1 MERLFEVLLR
11 WARKG
16 WLVAGG
22 VLIFLLLLELAANLS
37 LRVLGPRGDFDLP
50 SGAPVIWHEQGS
62 SRQIW
67 RPYVYWR
74 TEARSGPVM
83 NIDADGLRRTWG
95 ESGDGRPR
103 LRVFMFGA
111 STLRGYHV
119 RDDFTIPSFV
129 AKLLARELTMPVE
142 VVNFGQLGYVSTQD
156 VIALALEVRR
166 GNVPDVAVF
175 YNGTV
180 DIESTHDGN
189 APGSPRWEYQ
199 RRNAFHDFERALA
212 LRIARRS
219 SLAQLVLNYVPG
231 WSWALGDVGSARE
244 SPAVTE
250 RLARETLEVYAGNL
264 RLADGLAREYGFD
277 ILYFW
282 QPVVWSRDEMTPY
295 EAAVA
300 KVDAHRDPGRAELFR
315 EVYRQAALHPE
326 LAAHPRFFD
335 LRGAA
340 DGAEEPPFWD
350 PTHTTEAGNEW
361 IAEKIAVPLRSVIER
376 RLARGP
382 ALGSDSRGELSRG
395 TGKIGS
401 E

>member
-1 MERLFEVLLR
+1 MEHLSRKLLTL
-11 WARKG
+11 ARTG
-16 WLVAGG
+16 WLVVGG
-22 VLIFLLLLELAANLS
+22 ALIFLLLLELAAPIS
-37 LRVLGPRGDFDLP
+37 LRVLAPRGDFDLP
-50 SGAPVIWHEQGS
+50 PGAPAIWHEQGS

-83 NIDADGLRRTWG
+83 NIDADGIRRTWRAPG
-95 ESGDGRPR
+95 SGRPSF
-103 LRVFMFGA
+103 RVFMFGA

-129 AKLLARELTMPVE
+129 AKILARDLAAPVE
-142 VVNFGQLGYVSTQD
+142 VANFGQLGYVSTQD

-166 GNVPDVAVF
+166 GNVPDVAIF

-231 WSWALGDVGSARE
+231 WSWALGDVGSPRE

-264 RLADGLAREYGFD
+264 RLADALAREYGFD
-277 ILYFW
+277 VLYFW
-282 QPVVWSRDEMTPY
+282 QPVVWSRDEMTAY

-300 KVDAHRDPGRAELFR
+300 KVDAHREPGRAELFR
-315 EVYRQAALHPE
+315 EVYRQAAVHPE

-335 LRGAA
+335 LRDAA
-340 DGAEEPPFWD
+340 DAADEPPFWD

-376 RLARGP
+376 RLGEQRP
-382 ALGSDSRGELSRG
+382 APSVSR
-395 TGKIGS
+395 
-401 E
+401 